1 MTGRLGPRRPAYRP
15 PMRRGRTVRRASA
28 GYSRVRAGAGLVAV
42 IAAAAIY
49 GVANSSAFQYTHLR
63 VDPAPVYTDP
73 AAVESAL
80 AGVRGENLFRID
92 TDPLE
97 AALESL
103 RTVDSARV
111 SVQLPDTLAV
121 ALREREPILV
131 WAVGDRRFLVDADGS
146 LFAEAGA
153 AGSGDGADL
162 PVVDDRRAASA
173 GLVVGTTLADV
184 DLDAATRLASL
195 VPEDIASA
203 ADGLTVSLTD
213 ENGFVL
219 RTTPASWNAIFGFYT
234 PSLRTPELIPGQVRL
249 LRCLLTGREATV
261 DRVILASD
269 TDGTYIPNA
278 TPKPDPSASPTTT
291 PAPSASPDTSCA
303 P

>member
-1 MTGRLGPRRPAYRP
+1 
-15 PMRRGRTVRRASA
+15 MRRGRTVRRASA

-63 VDPAPVYTDP
+63 IDPSPVYTDP

-131 WAVGDRRFLVDADGS
+131 WVVGDRRFLVDADGS

-153 AGSGDGADL
+153 AGSGDAADL

-173 GLVVGTTLADV
+173 GLVVGTTLAAV

-203 ADGLTVSLTD
+203 AGGLTVSLTD

-234 PSLRTPELIPGQVRL
+234 PSLRTPEGIPGQVRL

-278 TPKPDPSASPTTT
+278 TPTPDPSASPTTT
-291 PAPSASPDTSCA
+291 PSPSTSPDTSCA